1 MKQGMELQVGGEREK
16 GKHRLWGA
24 KEKKKERVL
33 SFFLSSE

>member
-16 GKHRLWGA
+16 GKHRPWGA
-24 KEKKKERVL
+24 ERKRKRVL